1 MTVPFPG
8 DYPEDYPK
16 GFGTGP
22 GPFQQFQTF
31 FCQKCGAVVMVKALH
46 KEWHDQIERNPEV
59 SS

>member
-8 DYPEDYPK
+8 DYPK

-46 KEWHDQIERNPEV
+46 KEWHDRLERNLGV
-59 SS
+59 LS

>member
-1 MTVPFPG
+1 MTVPFPN
-8 DYPEDYPK
+8 YPGY
-16 GFGTGP
+16 GVGP
-22 GPFQQFQTF
+22 GPSQQFQTF